1 MYDASP
7 DSYLHLKASWY
18 LTYTCLIFR
27 WRMAKEK
34 SWLLSPGCLREGC
47 ENRGG
52 TYTDSKQGLVF
63 VCQGQ
68 SHRWYWK
75 EKVKNF
81 YNATDNN
88 MSSDSNW
95 IQTHLMASFAKWFCV
110 RLWTKKL
117 CVWFPFQSF
126 KFWEFA
132 PFPSNGFVDIFIVNK
147 NGSGIMSG
155 IYSEIN
161 ICVKTPDF
169 RYYSNS
175 RVFF

>member
-1 MYDASP
+1 
-7 DSYLHLKASWY
+7 
-18 LTYTCLIFR
+18 
-27 WRMAKEK
+27 MAKEK

-95 IQTHLMASFAKWFCV
+95 IQTHLMTSFAKWFCV
-110 RLWTKKL
+110 RL
-117 CVWFPFQSF
+117 
-126 KFWEFA
+126 
-132 PFPSNGFVDIFIVNK
+132 
-147 NGSGIMSG
+147 
-155 IYSEIN
+155 
-161 ICVKTPDF
+161 
-169 RYYSNS
+169 
-175 RVFF
+175 